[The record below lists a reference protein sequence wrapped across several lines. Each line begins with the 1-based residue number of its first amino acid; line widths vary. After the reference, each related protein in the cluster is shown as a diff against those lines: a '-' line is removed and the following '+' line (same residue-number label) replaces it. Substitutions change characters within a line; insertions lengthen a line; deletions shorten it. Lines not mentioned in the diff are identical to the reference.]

1 MLRPVADGPDRP
13 KAAELDALVRALAD
27 LAADRTRLAA
37 LDPELRRQL
46 LTFAGQLAH
55 PLKPERRRL
64 AKAFRARDRAERRA
78 HDAALVGRTGNRSR
92 KLPRFVLPASTA
104 RSAGAPAAAAP
115 AAELLEPRD
124 CYVCK
129 QPFRRLHHF
138 YDSLC
143 PACAALN
150 WEKRHQ
156 TADLRGRV
164 ALVTGGRIKIG
175 YQAALMLLRA
185 GAAVVATTRFPND
198 AAARYAR
205 EPDYAEWRD
214 RLQLHGLDLRHVPSV
229 ELFASH
235 LDATLPRLDVLVNNA
250 AQTVRRPPGF
260 YRHLALAEGE
270 PPPAAARPLLRAHRE
285 LTAAL
290 AAPGDAS
297 RAAGLVDSAHLSQL
311 ALAPGDAQADAYFP
325 PGAYDLDDQ
334 QVDERTDN
342 SWRLGVGDVPTVELL
357 EVHLVNAIAP
367 FILLSRLR
375 PLLAR
380 DRTDAKHVINVSA
393 MEAQFARRKKTDR
406 HPHTNMAKASLNM
419 LTRTAAADLAAEG
432 VFMNSVDTG
441 WITDEDPLVHVERK
455 QQVHDF
461 HPPLD
466 AVDGAARVLDPLFTG
481 LRTGRHPFG
490 VFFKDYQ
497 PVEW

>member
-1 MLRPVADGPDRP
+1 MLGPVADGPDTP
-13 KAAELDALVRALAD
+13 KQAELDVLVHALEA
-27 LAADRTRLAA
+27 LAADRARLAE
-37 LDPELRRQL
+37 LDPEQRRRL
-46 LTFAGQLAH
+46 LTLAGQLAH

-64 AKAFRARDRAERRA
+64 ARAFRARDQEARRA

-104 RSAGAPAAAAP
+104 RATAPPPGPAP
-115 AAELLEPRD
+115 EELLEPRD

-129 QPFRRLHHF
+129 QPYRRLHHF

-143 PACAALN
+143 PDCAALN
-150 WEKRHQ
+150 WERRHQ

-164 ALVTGGRIKIG
+164 AVVTGARIKIG

-185 GAAVVATTRFPND
+185 GAAVVGTTRFPAD
-198 AAARYAR
+198 AAGRFAR

-229 ELFASH
+229 ELFAGH
-235 LDATLPRLDVLVNNA
+235 LGATLPRLDVVVNNA
-250 AQTVRRPPGF
+250 AQTVRRPPAF
-260 YRHLALAEGE
+260 YRHLALAEAQ

-290 AAPGDAS
+290 ARPEDAA
-297 RAAGLVDSAHLSQL
+297 RAAGLVDSARLSQL

-334 QVDERTDN
+334 QVDERAEN
-342 SWRLGVGDVPTVELL
+342 SWRLGVGQVPTVELL

-380 DRTDAKHVINVSA
+380 DRTGEKHVVNVSA

-441 WITDEDPLVHVERK
+441 WVTDEDPLVHVERK
-455 QQVHDF
+455 QRVHDF

-466 AVDGAARVLDPLFTG
+466 AIDGAARVLDPLFTG

-490 VFFKDYQ
+490 VFFKDYR